1 MLVSVIIPCYNVE
14 AYIAECLESVFL
26 QTYIEIEVICVD
38 NNSSDK
44 TFDILQQF
52 EAQGKIKLLKEEKAG
67 ASCTRNKGLSVAK
80 GEWIQFLDADDLL
93 LPEKIKHQ
101 LALINDNKEIAFVVG
116 ACFKQTVEGKRT
128 ATVLAETDRFKA
140 LFTTTL
146 GNTCSNLFNTDKL
159 RSIGGWNEVLKSSQE
174 SDLMFRL
181 LKKEYAVIFDQQ
193 PLTVIR
199 ERVSGQIS
207 QGDPRKT
214 WLQYVSLRIEIIDFL
229 KKEKASYFEM
239 EQNYYFQNLFSQ
251 LRTFA
256 QYDLEAADVI
266 FKKKYDKYFRPR
278 SGSKFSIYALFFYLF
293 GFKKAEQLKMI
304 FSIYF

>member
-26 QTYIEIEVICVD
+26 QTYSEIEVICVD

-44 TFDILQQF
+44 TVELLQQY

-67 ASCTRNKGLSVAK
+67 ASSARNKGLSVAN
-80 GEWIQFLDADDLL
+80 GDWIQFLDADDLL

-101 LALINDNKEIAFVVG
+101 LALINGNKEVAFIAG
-116 ACFKQTVEGKRT
+116 ACYKQTVEGKRT

-140 LFTTTL
+140 LFTTSL

-159 RSIGGWNEVLKSSQE
+159 RTIGGWNEALKSSQE

-181 LKKEYAVIFDQQ
+181 LKKEYLVLFDQKL
-193 PLTVIR
+193 LTIIR
-199 ERVSGQIS
+199 ERVGGQIS
-207 QGDPRKT
+207 QGDPRKN

-229 KKEKASYFEM
+229 KRDKASYFKM
-239 EQNYYFQNLFSQ
+239 EQNFYFQNLFSQ

-256 QYDLEAADVI
+256 QYDLVAADLI
-266 FKKKYDKYFRPR
+266 FKKNYAKSFRPR
-278 SGSKFSIYALFFYLF
+278 SGKKFSIYALFFYLF
-293 GFKKAEQLKMI
+293 GFKKAEQLKNV
-304 FSIYF
+304 F